1 MDMDKE
7 AVWREGAAKAE
18 LQERNLSK
26 AAVPGLLQQQLWPCW
41 DNANGH
47 DEPTGSHVW
56 AG

>member
-7 AVWREGAAKAE
+7 AVRREGAAKAE